1 MSISLV
7 RSIGPAAAI
16 LIACGSDFP
25 AHATGGFGC
34 EAVDKNVKFETHAGL
49 QRGGAGSVL
58 NFEAQLEILLKNTPP
73 DFRELKLKGD
83 TLSQHWLDGKEFKLR
98 LYTERN
104 EGLFGAVEFLIET
117 KAADEGSYKGRYTLK
132 VENMESEK
140 SSEAK
145 TLEARG
151 KITCFVE

>member
-1 MSISLV
+1 MRILAKATLLLFALFTASS
-7 RSIGPAAAI
+7 PA
-16 LIACGSDFP
+16 S
-25 AHATGGFGC
+25 ATGGFGC
-34 EAVDKNVKFETHAGL
+34 ETADKNVKFEAHAGM
-49 QRGGAGSVL
+49 QRGGAGSIL
-58 NFEAQLEILLKNTPP
+58 NFEAQLEILLKNTPQ
-73 DFRELKLKGD
+73 DFRKLEMKGNA
-83 TLSQHWLDGKEFKLR
+83 LSQHWLDGKEFKLR

-117 KAADEGSYKGRYTLK
+117 KAADEGTYKGRYTLK

>member
-1 MSISLV
+1 
-7 RSIGPAAAI
+7 
-16 LIACGSDFP
+16 
-25 AHATGGFGC
+25 
-34 EAVDKNVKFETHAGL
+34 VKFETHAGM
-49 QRGGAGSVL
+49 QRGGAGSIL
-58 NFEAQLEILLKNTPP
+58 NFEARLEILLKNTPP
-73 DFRELKLKGD
+73 DFRKLEMKSD
-83 TLSQHWLDGKEFKLR
+83 ALSQHWLDGKEFKLR

-117 KAADEGSYKGRYTLK
+117 RAAGEGTYKGRYTLK

-140 SSEAK
+140 SSEAR

>member
-1 MSISLV
+1 MPASLAKT
-7 RSIGPAAAI
+7 IGFAAAM
-16 LIACGSDFP
+16 LITACGVFP
-25 AHATGGFGC
+25 ARATGGFGC
-34 EAVDKNVKFETHAGL
+34 EATDKNVKFETHAGM
-49 QRGGAGSVL
+49 QRGGAGSIL

-73 DFRELKLKGD
+73 DFRKLDMKSD

-117 KAADEGSYKGRYTLK
+117 KAADEGTYKGRYTLK